1 MRRGNRSRG
10 EKWVTREKRRR
21 GTRRRM
27 NWKNRLRRVKE
38 NADDD
43 DGDGEE
49 NDDDD
54 EDDDRDD
61 YVGVLN
67 GGLVEFRRLLLRR

>member
-1 MRRGNRSRG
+1 
-10 EKWVTREKRRR
+10 
-21 GTRRRM
+21 M